1 MLSLFVCGLCV
12 NGVKSDDDGKQ
23 NERTHKEEQND
34 VFLREKQTRER
45 ERERNFDQTNVHP
58 KEE

>member
-12 NGVKSDDDGKQ
+12 NGGKSDDDGKQ

-45 ERERNFDQTNVHP
+45 EREKF
-58 KEE
+58 